1 MSTFWKRVILVIFL
15 MFLTGTAGLLGGIT
29 GAVVMDQVWQQR
41 VRATPTTIHIPAR
54 PVIQEEPTR
63 TPAATPSPPDT
74 PEETITRIEIET
86 TEIQT
91 AITQAVET
99 TGPAVV
105 TVVGAVGRGG
115 VSTGSGVFI
124 SEDGYVLTNNHVIE
138 NTQRIY
144 LILADGEH
152 IPAELVGGDPFSD
165 LAVLKVDEPVPAVA
179 QLGNSDAL
187 RPGETVIAI
196 GSPLGDFKNTVTVGV
211 VSATGRRLDGG
222 RGYLLEDMIQTDAAI
237 NQGNSGGPLVNLA
250 GQVIGLNTAIV
261 RGTSGQPTVEG
272 LGFAVASNTVQ
283 VVANSIIENGYIAR
297 PYMGIR
303 WQWIN
308 PRLASRYNL
317 PVEYGVF
324 VAQVYPGSPAEK
336 AGIEPGDIITRIGDV
351 TLDQQNP
358 YTNALYRYSPGDTVD
373 LQVLRSRQEVDLRVT
388 LEESAE

>member
-1 MSTFWKRVILVIFL
+1 V
-15 MFLTGTAGLLGGIT
+15 
-29 GAVVMDQVWQQR
+29 
-41 VRATPTTIHIPAR
+41 
-54 PVIQEEPTR
+54 
-63 TPAATPSPPDT
+63 
-74 PEETITRIEIET
+74 
-86 TEIQT
+86 
-91 AITQAVET
+91 
-99 TGPAVV
+99 
-105 TVVGAVGRGG
+105 
-115 VSTGSGVFI
+115 
-124 SEDGYVLTNNHVIE
+124 
-138 NTQRIY
+138 
-144 LILADGEH
+144 
-152 IPAELVGGDPFSD
+152 
-165 LAVLKVDEPVPAVA
+165 
-179 QLGNSDAL
+179 
-187 RPGETVIAI
+187 
-196 GSPLGDFKNTVTVGV
+196 GDFKNTVTVGV

-261 RGTSGQPTVEG
+261 RGSSGQPTVEG

-308 PRLASRYNL
+308 PRLAGRYNL

-324 VAQVYPGSPAEK
+324 VAQVYPDSPAEK
-336 AGIEPGDIITRIGDV
+336 AGIEPGDIITRIGDI

-373 LQVLRSRQEVDLRVT
+373 LQVIRSRQEVDLRVT